1 MKTSLRIVALFAS
14 LSLLPFVA
22 VATDYAPQP
31 VQPTEAAPTWIPPPP
46 TEIDV
51 TSGEEVVVQQAA
63 PAGQWVFTS
72 QYGWVWMPHGNSFT
86 FLPTNGAAPNMFV
99 FYPAVGWSWVVAPW
113 VWGWGA
119 MPWFGFAGWGGYPW
133 YGFGFGRWHGF
144 ARPFAHAGWNSGRY
158 WQGGRWNS
166 VGPGHPAPPRP
177 GYGASN
183 RPGGAV
189 PPGPRAGGA
198 PPPRTGPGAP
208 PRVGSVSPG
217 RPAVAPGRTYATPGR
232 TSATPGRPVGAPSS
246 YSAGRGFS
254 PQARTF
260 TSGGQSFAPRS
271 YASAAPRGGFG
282 GGHAGGNGGGFA
294 GAPGGASRGGG
305 GSGGGHGGGGSGGG
319 GGHGGGRR

>member
-1 MKTSLRIVALFAS
+1 MKTSLRVVALFAS
-14 LSLLPFVA
+14 FSLLPVVA
-22 VATDYAPQP
+22 VATDYEPQP
-31 VQPTEAAPTWIPPPP
+31 VQPTEPAPTWLPPPP
-46 TEIDV
+46 TEIDA
-51 TSGEEVVVQQAA
+51 TTGEVVVVQQAA

-86 FLPTNGAAPNMFV
+86 FLPANGATPNMFV

-133 YGFGFGRWHGF
+133 WGSGFGRWYGF
-144 ARPFAHAGWNSGRY
+144 ARPFAYAGWNSGRY
-158 WQGGRWNS
+158 WHGNRWNA
-166 VGPGHPAPPRP
+166 VGPGFRAPPPRP

-198 PPPRTGPGAP
+198 PPPRTGPGVVS
-208 PRVGSVSPG
+208 RSGSATPG
-217 RPAVAPGRTYATPGR
+217 SPAVAAGRPYA
-232 TSATPGRPVGAPSS
+232 APGRPVGAPSS

-254 PQARTF
+254 PQSRNF
-260 TSGGQSFAPRS
+260 TSGGQNFAARS

-282 GGHAGGNGGGFA
+282 GGYGGGQGGGFA
-294 GAPGGASRGGG
+294 GGGASR
-305 GSGGGHGGGGSGGG
+305 GGSGGG